1 MPIIV
6 PHQLEADAVVP
17 QCLDNQFT
25 SDRVFDHMVRDG
37 ATYDDPTVQQL
48 RGEDVQTEFI
58 RSLVYSSQVIIN
70 RAYLKNNNYLYKNYQ
85 PSDPRNLSA
94 FAELVRQGAVLPFL
108 FRESSLN
115 EDLDID
121 VRSEGNRAI
130 RTLLQETG
138 DDVTCVRLA
147 VDEERNHRLIKDL
160 ATKFG
165 YGLSHV
171 GWLDEERRNVM
182 ASELFTKPGW
192 LAEDDRWRAFND
204 MLDRLSSYADK
215 HKREG
220 ITRTDVYRDWLIEK
234 DDKEERTKENIN
246 LGRFRTPGRDDPFV
260 FELKKLVDL
269 QYNTN
274 LPDLLDRYTFT
285 PATLPSRIALQDDP
299 TYDADSAQ
307 LEKLLSDDLTDALT
321 YIRRTFMAH
330 TQKAMNLPFL
340 SELTVADVAEL
351 RQLPQWSA
359 FKESQRQILRE
370 PLRTLDLI
378 EGFQTDFDNF
388 QRAMSEWYNRK
399 YQLERTE
406 KQYANVVQVALSIA
420 GNVVVIGV
428 DPTGV
433 LPKIL
438 TSAATTLIPQTIKGY
453 AVKLLVNVIDVGE
466 MRLDRD
472 RSYSLELMR
481 TSEEL
486 TRDDIEELIRRI
498 SKKGGTPD
506 EPISHLADQGKS

>member
-1 MPIIV
+1 VTIPNLIG
-6 PHQLEADAVVP
+6 PDQLEADAVVP
-17 QCLDNQFT
+17 QCLDNQYV
-25 SDRVFDHMVRDG
+25 SDRVFNYMVRRD
-37 ATYDDPTVQQL
+37 ADYDDRTVQQM
-48 RGEDVQTEFI
+48 REEEIQTEFI
-58 RSLVYSSQVIIN
+58 RSLVYSSQVVIN

-85 PSDPRNLSA
+85 PLDTLNLAA
-94 FAELVRQGAVLPFL
+94 FAELVRQRAVLPFL
-108 FRESSLN
+108 LRESSLRDN
-115 EDLDID
+115 LDID
-121 VRSEGNRAI
+121 IRSEGDRAI
-130 RTLLQETG
+130 RALLQETG

-147 VDEERNHRLIKDL
+147 VDEERNHRQIQAL
-160 ATKFG
+160 ATDFG
-165 YGLSHV
+165 SGLTRV
-171 GWLDEERRNVM
+171 NFLGEERRNVM
-182 ASELFTKPGW
+182 ASELFTEPGY
-192 LAEDDRWRAFND
+192 LAEGDRWKAFNESLTD
-204 MLDRLSSYADK
+204 LTTFVFSRG
-215 HKREG
+215 EG
-220 ITRTDVYRDWLIEK
+220 VTRTDVYRDWFIMEGG
-234 DDKEERTKENIN
+234 DEDHIA
-246 LGRFRTPGRDDPFV
+246 LGRFRKPDRDNPFV

-274 LPDLLDRYTFT
+274 LPDRLDRYTFT
-285 PATLPSRIALQDDP
+285 PATLPSRTALQDDP

-307 LEKLLSDDLTDALT
+307 LEKLLSDDLTDALA

-330 TQKAMNLPFL
+330 TQKAMNLPLL

-359 FKESQRQILRE
+359 FKDSQRQILRE

-420 GNVVVIGV
+420 GSVVVIGV

-433 LPKIL
+433 LPKIAA
-438 TSAATTLIPQTIKGY
+438 SAATGLIPQTIKGY

-472 RSYSLELMR
+472 RSYSLDLMR

-486 TRDDIEELIRRI
+486 TRDDVEDLIHRI
-498 SKKGGTPD
+498 SRKGGMPAESTPR
-506 EPISHLADQGKS
+506 LAEQGKQ